1 MGNDMTDKRIVLV
14 VDDTPDNIDVLS
26 GVLKDEFRV
35 KAAVNGE
42 RALKIAQTSP
52 QPDMILLDVM
62 MPGMDGYEVCQA
74 LKANPVTSHIP
85 VIFVTAKNQQE
96 DETRGLGLGAVD
108 YITKPISPAI
118 VLARVHTHLN
128 LYDQNLA
135 LERKVADRTREL
147 RETRYEVIRRLGRAA
162 EFKDNETGMHVVRM
176 SHFARLIAERLG
188 AAPEWVELVFN
199 AAPMHDIGK
208 IGIPDRVLLKPGK
221 LDAEE
226 WAIMQQHPVI
236 GADILGD
243 HGSSLLQMARAIALH
258 HHEKW
263 DGTGYPAGLAGTAIP
278 LEARIVAI
286 ADVFDAVTSERP
298 YKRAWAIGDAVKLIQ
313 DGAGTHFDPDL
324 VPIFEAVLPEILQIR
339 DRYADD
345 PSSATFGCV

>member
-1 MGNDMTDKRIVLV
+1 MGSDMTDKRIVLV

-74 LKANPVTSHIP
+74 LKANPVTSRIP

-96 DETRGLGLGAVD
+96 DETRGLALGAVD

-147 RETRYEVIRRLGRAA
+147 RDTRYEVIRRLGRAA

-199 AAPMHDIGK
+199 ASPMHDIGK

-243 HGSSLLQMARAIALH
+243 HDSPLLEMARTIALY

-263 DGTGYPAGLAGTAIP
+263 DGTGYPEGLAGMAIP

-324 VPIFEAVLPEILQIR
+324 VSIFEAVLPEILQIR

-345 PSSATFGCV
+345 PTLATFASA